1 MEIYAPLVAHAGY
14 PRRAEDHSFKPNP
27 EAYQAISTK
36 LNSLRERSG
45 PLVDIIRDDLTA
57 RLAKHG
63 IEAEIFGRLKTP
75 YSIFS
80 KMQRK
85 SIGFEQLSDVFGFRV
100 LVAEE
105 EDCYR
110 ALGVVHTAWPMVP
123 GRFKD
128 YVSTPKQNEY
138 RSLHTTIIGPRRQR
152 VELQIRT
159 REMDRLAEYGIA
171 AHPLYKD
178 GIADDRDRLA
188 VESRAYAWLRQTV
201 EQIAHGDAPEDFLE
215 HTKLELFQDQVFCF
229 TPKGRLIALPRGAT
243 PIDFAYAVHTDVGD
257 TCIGAKVNGQLSPLG
272 QPLENGDE
280 VDIVRSAEQRPPAA
294 WEAIVVTGKA
304 RSAIRRASRTQA
316 RRQYAALGRHTLERR
331 FEQAAKPF
339 SEDAL
344 GPAAGR
350 MNFPEAD
357 DMLAAVGRGS
367 ISADAVLKEVHPDYR
382 GGAGALAEPPGEKGW
397 TASGRSGLKFR
408 LPDADGEDANNT
420 GIPIRGFDADIPV
433 RFAPEGGAVPGD
445 RIVGILT
452 PGEGITIYPIHS
464 PALGRYEDEPGRWV
478 DVRWDI
484 SENSTERFPARI
496 RVTALNEPGTLA
508 TIAEVIGTADGN
520 IDNLRMLG
528 RGRDFTEME
537 IDLEVWNLK
546 HLNRIVT
553 GLREKRVVSQADRV
567 NG

>member
-1 MEIYAPLVAHAGY
+1 MRDEL
-14 PRRAEDHSFKPNP
+14 EDHSFRILNP
-27 EAYQAISTK
+27 EAYAAIEAK
-36 LNSLRERSG
+36 LNALREKSG
-45 PLVDIIRDDLTA
+45 AVVEIVQKDLA
-57 RLAKHG
+57 SRLTKNG
-63 IEAEIFGRLKTP
+63 IDAEIRSRLKSP

-80 KMQRK
+80 KTQRK
-85 SIGFEQLSDVFGFRV
+85 SIGFEQLSDIFGFRV
-100 LVAEE
+100 LVENE

-110 ALGVVHTAWPMVP
+110 ALGVVHRAWPMVP

-128 YVSTPKQNEY
+128 YISTPKQNEY
-138 RSLHTTIIGPRRQR
+138 RSLHTTIIGPRQQR

-159 REMDRLAEYGIA
+159 REMDRIAEYGIA

-188 VESRAYAWLRQTV
+188 AESRAYAWLRQTV
-201 EQIAHGDAPEDFLE
+201 EQIAHGDAPEEFLE

-229 TPKGRLIALPRGAT
+229 SPKGRLIALPRGAT

-257 TCIGAKVNGQLSPLG
+257 TCIGARVNGQLAPLG

-280 VDIVRSAEQRPPAA
+280 VEIIRSSVQRPPAA
-294 WEAIVVTGKA
+294 WESIVVTGKA
-304 RSAIRRASRTQA
+304 RAAIRRASRSQA

-331 FEQAAKPF
+331 FEQAGK
-339 SEDAL
+339 SLNDQGL
-344 GPAAGR
+344 SAAAPHLN
-350 MNFPEAD
+350 MAD
-357 DMLAAVGRGS
+357 IDDLLVAVGRS
-367 ISADAVLKEVHPDYR
+367 EISPQQVLKEVFPDYR
-382 GGAGALAEPPGEKGW
+382 DERAAAGNGASDEGW
-397 TASGRSGLKFR
+397 TASGRTSLKFR
-408 LPDADGEDANNT
+408 FPMAEVAKDEKT

-433 RFAPEGGAVPGD
+433 RFAPDGGALPGD

-464 PALGRYEDEPGRWV
+464 PRLSQFDEEPERWV

-484 SENSTERFPARI
+484 SENSSERFPARI
-496 RVTALNEPGTLA
+496 RVSALNTPGTLA
-508 TIAEVIGTADGN
+508 TIAEAIGSADGN

-528 RGRDFTEME
+528 RGRDFTEIE

-553 GLREKRVVSQADRV
+553 GLREKQVISHAERV